1 MRLLIIILLFSLN
14 ANAQIVRCNSFYK
27 PNAFSFLLDL
37 YPSARFGF
45 SLRKLRSTYNGNC
58 LRVRRSSDN
67 TEQDIGFVN
76 NYLDTTSMKTFVGAN
91 NGFVVTW
98 YDQSGNALN
107 VTQGTAANQP
117 RIILSGVI
125 DKQNSK
131 PTIYF
136 NGSAYYLRTATIT
149 NATYSISDGNW
160 ASFGVGSVS
169 LATGVKALASSDN
182 SLGSRLPQFIRI
194 NLLAVETISFN
205 GATAYTDGNGNISL
219 STLYLFS
226 SFKYPSF
233 TEIYT
238 NNSSNGAT
246 SSNTQTTNTT
256 YVLTIGASSNATVS
270 AYYNGYISEYIQYP
284 TNQLT
289 NRTSINTLINNFY
302 SIY

>member
-1 MRLLIIILLFSLN
+1 MRLLIIILFFSLN
-14 ANAQIVRCNSFYK
+14 ANCQIVRCNSFYK
-27 PNAFSFLLDL
+27 PSSISFLLDT
-37 YPSARFGF
+37 YSGSRFAF
-45 SLRKLRSTYNGNC
+45 SLRKLSSTYNGNC
-58 LRVRRSSDN
+58 IRVRRSSDN

-91 NGFVVTW
+91 NGFVAKW
-98 YDQSGNALN
+98 YDQSGSALDA
-107 VTQGTAANQP
+107 VQATTTSQP

-136 NGSAYYLRTATIT
+136 NGSAYYLRTTTIT
-149 NATYSISDGNW
+149 NAIYSISDGNW
-160 ASFGVGSVS
+160 SSFGVGSVS
-169 LATGVKALASSDN
+169 LGTGVKALASSDN
-182 SLGSRLPQFIRI
+182 SLGSRLPQFIRV

-205 GATAYTDGNGNISL
+205 SNTAYTDGNGNISL

-246 SSNTQTTNTT
+246 SSNTQTTNLT